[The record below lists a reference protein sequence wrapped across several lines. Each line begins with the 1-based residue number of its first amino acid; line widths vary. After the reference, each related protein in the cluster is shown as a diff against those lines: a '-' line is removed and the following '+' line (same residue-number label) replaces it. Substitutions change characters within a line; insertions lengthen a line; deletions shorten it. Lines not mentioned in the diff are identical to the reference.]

1 MYQAELLLRLFDRCG
16 GPLSAHDRRAAQ
28 GPVLR
33 RSRGPFAGLSRPASR
48 LIMPPTTRRSDESVG
63 AAAEQDDALQDSSM
77 DQAAF
82 VQAVQQAVR
91 DGITTEVG
99 ALQARLDAL
108 ERVRDNAAPRVR
120 FAQHDGDQ
128 GAAASNLQHG
138 SHLETVLLDED
149 EEK

>member
-48 LIMPPTTRRSDESVG
+48 LIMPPTTRRGDESVG
-63 AAAEQDDALQDSSM
+63 AAAEQDDALQHSSM

-91 DGITTEVG
+91 DGVG
-99 ALQARLDAL
+99 AEVHALVARMDAL
-108 ERVRDNAAPRVR
+108 EQSRAAAAPRVR
-120 FAQHDGDQ
+120 SAPQRPAIRVEMADGRTPPHVRVARRLAR
-128 GAAASNLQHG
+128 G
-138 SHLETVLLDED
+138 V
-149 EEK
+149 